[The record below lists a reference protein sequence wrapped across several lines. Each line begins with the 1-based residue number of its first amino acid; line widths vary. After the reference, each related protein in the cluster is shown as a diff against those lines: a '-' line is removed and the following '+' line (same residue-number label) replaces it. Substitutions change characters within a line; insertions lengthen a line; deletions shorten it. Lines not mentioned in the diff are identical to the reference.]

1 MSFYSNHLAWQQ
13 RISSEVKASG
23 KMNDRVLLAGETHNK
38 TERSLHEMY
47 N

>member
-23 KMNDRVLLAGETHNK
+23 RMNDRVLVQGDIHNK
-38 TERSLHEMY
+38 TERSLHDMY